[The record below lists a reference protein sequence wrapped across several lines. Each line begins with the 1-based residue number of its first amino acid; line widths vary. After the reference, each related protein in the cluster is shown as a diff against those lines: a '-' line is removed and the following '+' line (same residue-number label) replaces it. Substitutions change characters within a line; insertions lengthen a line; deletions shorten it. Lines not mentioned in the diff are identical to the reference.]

1 MYHEWVMDRS
11 YVLLLGGQMI
21 DVLHR
26 CGVVEKADLQ
36 GKTGGC
42 SGVRGPD
49 QYSCAITEM
58 VK

>member
-1 MYHEWVMDRS
+1 MDRS